1 MFVREFVHNYINRN
15 TLVTEQEQGLPITVY
30 DNEIEQDNRIEKV
43 SSHCDLYRIKSDDG
57 KSHLFLIY
65 KAKSEVRMNVNS
77 ASFTFGVG
85 EFSLHYGKYF
95 ICDPKDEMD
104 CLYRE
109 YMDLRT
115 THMQKMR
122 KISDS
127 IPKDVFEWYTFSV
140 V

>member
-1 MFVREFVHNYINRN
+1 MDVREFVHNYINRN
-15 TLVTEQEQGLPITVY
+15 VLITEDHGLPIEVY
-30 DNEIEQDNRIEKV
+30 DNEIEQDNKISEIT
-43 SSHCDLYRIKSDDG
+43 SHCDLYRIKTDDD

-85 EFSLHYGKYF
+85 EFHLHYGKYF
-95 ICDPKDEMD
+95 VCDAKDERD

-109 YMDLRT
+109 YMELRT
-115 THMQKMR
+115 SHMMKMR

-127 IPKDVFEWYTFSV
+127 IPKDVFSWYTLSLV
-140 V
+140 